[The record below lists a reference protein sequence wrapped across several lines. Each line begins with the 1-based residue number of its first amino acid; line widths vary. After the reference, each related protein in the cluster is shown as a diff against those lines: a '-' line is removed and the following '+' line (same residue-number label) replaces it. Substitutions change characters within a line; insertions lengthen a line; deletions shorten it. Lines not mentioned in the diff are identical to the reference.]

1 MIIGPGANLGPGA
14 DHRANPLV
22 QPFFDP
28 RTWTLTYVVADPSTK
43 RCAIIDP
50 VLDLDLAS
58 GTLTIESAQTVID
71 YVQGNGLSVD
81 YILET
86 HVHADHV
93 TSAPYLKAQLG
104 GQIGIGGAITTVQD
118 TFAGIYNESS
128 EFPRNGS
135 QFDVMLDDNQHL
147 SIGDLSCRAYHV
159 PGHTPA
165 CMAFHIGDAVFVGDT
180 LFMPDAGTARCDFP
194 GGDASALFHSIQ
206 RILALPD
213 NTRLFVCHDYQP
225 NGRELMWE
233 STVAEQRAANIHVNE
248 YISERAFVDMRQQRD
263 SSLSMP
269 NLMLASLQINMRA
282 GHIPPGD
289 ANGRLFLR
297 VPLNAFGG
305 GDLTSLAAEL

>member
-1 MIIGPGANLGPGA
+1 MTPRPGT
-14 DHRANPLV
+14 DHSASGKPLV
-22 QPFFDP
+22 QPLFDP
-28 RTWTLTYVVADPSTK
+28 HTWTLTYVVTDPSTK
-43 RCAIIDP
+43 HCAIIDP

-58 GTLTIESAQTVID
+58 GTVGMESAQTVID
-71 YVQGNGLSVD
+71 YVQGNGLTVD

-104 GQIGIGGAITTVQD
+104 GQIAIGGAITTVQD

-135 QFDVMLDDNQHL
+135 QFDVMLDDNHHL